1 VILCNQ
7 FHAAGDTTILNG
19 QGYLVKVPMGTLPAA
34 PRQMRIRDE
43 PKDATA
49 MRGQDRL
56 EFRRTVNFSLKDT
69 TSIVSS
75 L

>member
-1 VILCNQ
+1 
-7 FHAAGDTTILNG
+7 
-19 QGYLVKVPMGTLPAA
+19 
-34 PRQMRIRDE
+34 MRIRDE

-49 MRGQDRL
+49 MRGQHRP

>member
-1 VILCNQ
+1 
-7 FHAAGDTTILNG
+7 
-19 QGYLVKVPMGTLPAA
+19 MGTLPAA

-56 EFRRTVNFSLKDT
+56 EFRCTVNFSLKAHNFHRLIT
-69 TSIVSS
+69 LVIVAINVINGPSEVPVN
-75 L
+75 LIFI